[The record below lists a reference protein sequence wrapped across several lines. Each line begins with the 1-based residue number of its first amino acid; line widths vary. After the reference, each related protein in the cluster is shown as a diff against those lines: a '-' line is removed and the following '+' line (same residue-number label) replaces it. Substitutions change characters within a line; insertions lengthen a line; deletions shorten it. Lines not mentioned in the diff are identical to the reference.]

1 MYLPFYLVL
10 LVEDCNH
17 PNQNKALDVPH
28 TILYMYVHVI
38 VCTCIHSDILKIH
51 PSLINKIS

>member
-10 LVEDCNH
+10 LLEDCNH

-28 TILYMYVHVI
+28 TILYVHVI